1 MTVYTIELNDAGL
14 LVGVAGQIVLRS
26 PGYALINGS
35 EIATGEKAFSQCRLH
50 PRRMYNRFWSQLSL
64 DPLTHATHRFRHNA
78 DLAHAHLMHI
88 AGQLDDGAEVIFAV
102 PGAYTREQ
110 LSLLLGI
117 AQETPLKVIGLIDMA
132 VAGAAMQ
139 TLESRVL
146 VLDIQLHQSVI
157 TELRVADKI
166 SRQQVEVV
174 KSIGLTSLYDGWVHL
189 VADTFIEQCR
199 FDPLHDAAT
208 EQALYQQLPQWLAAV
223 CSRDEVMLEIRS
235 ASAHYQAR
243 LSRGQVQNRALASY
257 QQLTTHLAR
266 MRGVTDECQLLVT
279 ERLACLPGIAALLV
293 PWQRLTES
301 AALEGCGSHLEQIR
315 SNDGSLGFITALPC
329 LTVNTSPV
337 ITAQQPVIKAQ
348 PSVVPSLGDVKIA
361 THLLQGGDAHPLGAP
376 LYMGV
381 VRAGDRLVITR
392 QPHQLQQLYCSLASG
407 GTGFELRVHNDSP
420 VRVNGKNIEQSL
432 ELKVGDEIILGPQG
446 ERLSIIGEV
455 GYGAS
460 A

>member
-26 PGYALINGS
+26 PGYALVNGS
-35 EIATGEKAFSQCRLH
+35 EIETGEKAFSQCRLH

-64 DPLTHATHRFRHNA
+64 DPLTHATQRFRHNA

-88 AGQLDDGAEVIFAV
+88 AGQLEDGAEVIFAL

-117 AQETPLKVIGLIDMA
+117 AQETPFKVIGLVDMA

-146 VLDIQLHQSVI
+146 VLDIQLHQLVI
-157 TELRVADKI
+157 TELQVAEKI
-166 SRQQVEVV
+166 SRKQVEVI
-174 KSIGLTSLYDGWVHL
+174 KSIGLISLYDGWVHL

-208 EQALYQQLPQWLAAV
+208 EQALYQQLPRWLAAV
-223 CSRDEVMLEIRS
+223 CSHDEVLLDIKS
-235 ASAHYQAR
+235 ANAHYQAR

-257 QQLTTHLAR
+257 QQLTAHLAR
-266 MRGVTDECQLLVT
+266 MQGVTGECQLLVT
-279 ERLACLPGIAALLV
+279 ERLACLPGIADLLG
-293 PWQRLTES
+293 PWQRLAES

-337 ITAQQPVIKAQ
+337 IKVQ
-348 PSVVPSLGDVKIA
+348 PSVAPSPGDVKIA
-361 THLLQGGDAHPLGAP
+361 THLLQGCDAHPLEGAP

-407 GTGFELRVHNDSP
+407 ETGFELRVHNDSP
-420 VRVNGKNIEQSL
+420 VRVNGNNIEQSL
-432 ELKVGDEIILGPQG
+432 QLKVGDQIILGPQG